1 MLAEM
6 GFKVTVTGGVGLSD
20 IPLFASVPVYVF
32 IVGRGIYKADHPEI
46 AARSFRNAIEANFGS

>member
-1 MLAEM
+1 
-6 GFKVTVTGGVGLSD
+6 
-20 IPLFASVPVYVF
+20 LFAGVPVYVF